1 MYQRDT
7 PMVSFY
13 LTLAILVLMIAYAG
27 VDNTMKLFA
36 YMDLELR
43 WQWILF
49 RGFFIRRKLEKELN
63 IPRTSIIKHYQTY
76 GKR

>member
-1 MYQRDT
+1 
-7 PMVSFY
+7 
-13 LTLAILVLMIAYAG
+13 
-27 VDNTMKLFA
+27 
-36 YMDLELR
+36 LELR